1 MVTRGLDAISQM
13 SKHPT
18 MTLESALCI
27 LCPDEKMVVC
37 IIDEQKKKKNQNNIK
52 TQNQWEKMNLALSLK
67 NKHHFHFQY
76 WQQTCSKGSISCLI
90 DTFQCFLEYCR
101 SCTQLLSCLQIVWIL
116 FSPVITSCP
125 QNIKSLTPKKIN
137 NNGLNNKII
146 LLWAASKLHTFRS

>member
-1 MVTRGLDAISQM
+1 MVKTWLVAITQM
-13 SKHPT
+13 SKHAT

-27 LCPDEKMVVC
+27 LCPDEKTVVC
-37 IIDEQKKKKNQNNIK
+37 IIDEQKKFKIISKHKITGK
-52 TQNQWEKMNLALSLK
+52 KMNLALSLK

-76 WQQTCSKGSISCLI
+76 WQQTCRKGSISCLI
-90 DTFQCFLEYCR
+90 DTFQCFLEYCI

>member
-1 MVTRGLDAISQM
+1 MSQM

-37 IIDEQKKKKNQNNIK
+37 IIDEKKKIQNNIK

-76 WQQTCSKGSISCLI
+76 
-90 DTFQCFLEYCR
+90 
-101 SCTQLLSCLQIVWIL
+101 
-116 FSPVITSCP
+116 
-125 QNIKSLTPKKIN
+125 
-137 NNGLNNKII
+137 
-146 LLWAASKLHTFRS
+146 